1 MDAVDA
7 VDAVH
12 ACALRVYEALG
23 TGRRENVYQ
32 AALAIELGSVGQ
44 HLRAEVSHPIT
55 YRGHSVGIQR
65 LDLESETY
73 FIELKAVSRLLPAHA
88 AQTCA
93 YVRDRQKPGVLIN
106 FGASFEIQ
114 FFDYGGDMP
123 IQLTHKIMSTMTTT
137 FPITRNN
144 LLDTDV
150 QCKIVQSRFGDDV
163 VYHPK
168 LVVQAGDKQFPVFR
182 TCPAL
187 ATLYSTLGET
197 GDMEKFNKSEK
208 EARFNLTLY
217 KNVPKRVSRVMPT
230 LADDQQKV
238 FDRLKQDHETLVGA
252 AFDSDDVKCTF
263 KEKFKKAAKKKLK
276 GGSQAE
282 ILALA
287 REMYIE
293 NSSNCGIKIREWK
306 DPNGEEVEGEV
317 LVVKRRIVGMRNGVK
332 TSLNPVFHK
341 INNEG
346 DYHAVEY
353 EDFVPRDTLLKVRVR
368 PQFFSAPL
376 MYGTSCWFD
385 KDIIVLWRPKRT
397 EAKKETAAVPV
408 FEDGDDEP
416 PAKRARNE

>member
-1 MDAVDA
+1 MHMDA

-55 YRGHSVGIQR
+55 YRGQHVGIQR

-144 LLDTDV
+144 LLTTDV
-150 QCKIVQSRFGDDV
+150 KVKIVKDRYGDEIV
-163 VYHPK
+163 AKPK
-168 LVVQAGDKQFPVFR
+168 IGIEAGDKFYNTYLCTVAHPV
-182 TCPAL
+182 
-187 ATLYSTLGET
+187 LYSTLGET
-197 GDMEKFNKSEK
+197 GDMEKWNKPE
-208 EARFNLTLY
+208 EQARFNFTLRQG
-217 KNVPKRVSRVMPT
+217 VPSDRVKAVLPN
-230 LADDQQKV
+230 LANEQVQE
-238 FDRLKQDHETLVGA
+238 FDLIKQYHKMLVGA
-252 AFDSDDVKCTF
+252 AFDSDEVKCTF

-276 GGSQAE
+276 GSSQAE

-317 LVVKRRIVGMRNGVK
+317 LVVKRRIVGMRNGEK
-332 TSLNPVFHK
+332 TSLKPVFHK
-341 INNEG
+341 INHEG
-346 DYHAVEY
+346 DYHEVQY
-353 EDFVPRDTLLKVRVR
+353 EDYVPRDTLLKMRVR

>member
-1 MDAVDA
+1 
-7 VDAVH
+7 
-12 ACALRVYEALG
+12 
-23 TGRRENVYQ
+23 
-32 AALAIELGSVGQ
+32 
-44 HLRAEVSHPIT
+44 
-55 YRGHSVGIQR
+55 
-65 LDLESETY
+65 
-73 FIELKAVSRLLPAHA
+73 
-88 AQTCA
+88 
-93 YVRDRQKPGVLIN
+93 
-106 FGASFEIQ
+106 
-114 FFDYGGDMP
+114 
-123 IQLTHKIMSTMTTT
+123 MTTT

-150 QCKIVQSRFGDDV
+150 QCKIVQSRFGDDIV
-163 VYHPK
+163 HHPK

-182 TCPAL
+182 TCSAL

-217 KNVPKRVSRVMPT
+217 KNVPNRVSRVMPT

-317 LVVKRRIVGMRNGVK
+317 LVVKRRIVGMRNGEK
-332 TSLNPVFHK
+332 TSLKPVFHK
-341 INNEG
+341 INHEG

-353 EDFVPRDTLLKVRVR
+353 EDYVPRDTLLKVRVR